1 MPTAKLGDSDG
12 INVGDW
18 VVAIGNPYGL
28 SNSVTAGIVSA
39 KGRAIGA
46 GPYDDFIQTD
56 APINPG
62 NSGGPLLN
70 DRGEVVGINSA
81 IFSQTGGSVGIGFA
95 IPINLAKKLVPELEE
110 TGHVTRA
117 WLGVTIQELT
127 PDLAKSLNVEPPHGA
142 LVAGVAS
149 DSPAAASGI
158 KPGDVITRY
167 DGKEVKEHATLPMLV
182 ASTTIGKTVPVEVVR
197 DGKVETF
204 EVTVSPAGRRRDSG
218 EGGRAQRQVGPCPS
232 RPQPRR
238 ARATESQ
245 GGRRR
250 AGRRRGRRQPGGAS
264 RYRSG
269 RPDPAGEPQVGHHGR
284 ADQEGSRFHF
294 RRKAAPAPRT
304 PGRRQR
310 TVRRAR
316 AAVNAAAIPLRLTPG
331 GDSNESPP
339 FPNGYLMTTL
349 SRGFVRDAWRII
361 LPYWRSEDRRAALGL
376 LATIVALNL
385 GAVYVLV
392 LLNAWNRAFYD
403 ALQQRDFAA
412 FAHELGHFCWLA
424 ALFIVTAVYRQYL
437 TQTLEM
443 RWRRWLTHEFLGR
456 WLGDRAYYHFERIH
470 RGTDNPDQ
478 RIAEDLQLITS
489 GSLSLASGLLNAA
502 VTLFSFIGILWS
514 LSAPLTVP
522 LGGSSLDIPASL
534 VWAAILYALG
544 GSIVTH
550 RIGRPLV
557 GLNARQQRAEADF
570 RFGLVRLREKP
581 EEVALYGGEALEQR
595 SLAGRFTA
603 ILDNWRRLL
612 LAQKRL
618 TWFTA
623 GYGQAATVFPIL
635 VAAPRYFSGAIQ
647 LGTLMQIASAF
658 GRVQDALSWFVDSYG
673 SLAEWKASM
682 DRVRVFA
689 EGMTAAAV
697 SGGGAASTSSPT
709 PRARSPSATSTSRSL
724 PERRSSETPLSWSAA
739 ASTCCST
746 GPSGSGKSTIFRT
759 IAGLWPYGRGEI
771 RRPAEPTLFLPQRS
785 YMPIAT
791 LREAIAYPS
800 DPRVLGDGAIVAAL
814 RRCRLDR
821 LIPRLG
827 EAQHWEQQLSPG
839 EQQLLALARVFLH
852 APAWLF
858 LDEAT
863 SALDERR
870 SGTSTA
876 SSAPSC
882 PETTIVSIAHRPGV
896 AAYHERRVE
905 LLPVGDVMGVR
916 ELSPVESAA

>member
-1 MPTAKLGDSDG
+1 
-12 INVGDW
+12 
-18 VVAIGNPYGL
+18 
-28 SNSVTAGIVSA
+28 
-39 KGRAIGA
+39 
-46 GPYDDFIQTD
+46 
-56 APINPG
+56 
-62 NSGGPLLN
+62 
-70 DRGEVVGINSA
+70 
-81 IFSQTGGSVGIGFA
+81 
-95 IPINLAKKLVPELEE
+95 
-110 TGHVTRA
+110 
-117 WLGVTIQELT
+117 
-127 PDLAKSLNVEPPHGA
+127 
-142 LVAGVAS
+142 
-149 DSPAAASGI
+149 
-158 KPGDVITRY
+158 
-167 DGKEVKEHATLPMLV
+167 
-182 ASTTIGKTVPVEVVR
+182 
-197 DGKVETF
+197 
-204 EVTVSPAGRRRDSG
+204 
-218 EGGRAQRQVGPCPS
+218 
-232 RPQPRR
+232 
-238 ARATESQ
+238 
-245 GGRRR
+245 
-250 AGRRRGRRQPGGAS
+250 
-264 RYRSG
+264 
-269 RPDPAGEPQVGHHGR
+269 
-284 ADQEGSRFHF
+284 
-294 RRKAAPAPRT
+294 
-304 PGRRQR
+304 
-310 TVRRAR
+310 
-316 AAVNAAAIPLRLTPG
+316 
-331 GDSNESPP
+331 
-339 FPNGYLMTTL
+339 MTTL

-392 LLNAWNRAFYD
+392 LLNTWNRAFYD
-403 ALQQRDFAA
+403 ALQQRDFTA

-522 LGGSSLDIPASL
+522 LGGQSLDIPASL
-534 VWAAILYALG
+534 VWAAIVYALG
-544 GSIVTH
+544 GSLVTY

-570 RFGLVRLREKP
+570 RFGLVRLREKA
-581 EEVALYGGEALEQR
+581 EEVALHGGEALEHR

-697 SGGGAASTSSPT
+697 SGGESRLHVVTHSASEIALLHVDIALPSGATIIQDAS
-709 PRARSPSATSTSRSL
+709 L
-724 PERRSSETPLSWSAA
+724 VVRRGEHVLL
-739 ASTCCST
+739 T

-800 DPRVLGDGAIVAAL
+800 DPRVPGDGAIVAAL

-827 EAQHWEQQLSPG
+827 EVQHWEQQLSPG
-839 EQQLLALARVFLH
+839 EQQLLALTRVFLH

-863 SALDERR
+863 AALDDATERHVYR
-870 SGTSTA
+870 ELRTHL
-876 SSAPSC
+876 